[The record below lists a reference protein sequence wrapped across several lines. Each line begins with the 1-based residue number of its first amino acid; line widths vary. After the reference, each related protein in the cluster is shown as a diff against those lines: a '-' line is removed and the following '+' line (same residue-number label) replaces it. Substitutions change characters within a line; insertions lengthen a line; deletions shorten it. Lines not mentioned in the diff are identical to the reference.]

1 MGNRLWFGGR
11 KIIFFGFIPKQ
22 IHYPCFIFHV
32 YFKKETLWLKELV
45 YISAF

>member
-1 MGNRLWFGGR
+1 MGYRLWFDGR

-22 IHYPCFIFHV
+22 IHYPCFIFRV
-32 YFKKETLWLKELV
+32 YFKKQTLCLKELV